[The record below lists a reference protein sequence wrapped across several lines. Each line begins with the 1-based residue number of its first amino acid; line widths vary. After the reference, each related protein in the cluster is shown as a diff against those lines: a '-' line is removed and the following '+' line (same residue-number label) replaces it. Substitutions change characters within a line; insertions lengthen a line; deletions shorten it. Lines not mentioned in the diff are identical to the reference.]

1 MRKKATILDLG
12 YGNILR
18 LDSFLKRL
26 GYFVSFSNNKK
37 QLLNSDI
44 IIIPGIGNASLVN
57 NKYNIKTFCRLNYC
71 RNENLKI
78 LGICLGMQLLCRKN
92 EELSNPQHNNL
103 LLGYF
108 PYSVK
113 KLKPI
118 KSFRVPRIGW
128 YKTFISDKNIREDL
142 YLYYA
147 HSFYV
152 DFKGKRNAFMHT
164 NHHKV
169 KIPAMIKKENI
180 IGLQFHPELS
190 GKKGEEIFNEYVK

>member
-1 MRKKATILDLG
+1 
-12 YGNILR
+12 
-18 LDSFLKRL
+18 
-26 GYFVSFSNNKK
+26 
-37 QLLNSDI
+37 
-44 IIIPGIGNASLVN
+44 
-57 NKYNIKTFCRLNYC
+57 
-71 RNENLKI
+71 
-78 LGICLGMQLLCRKN
+78 
-92 EELSNPQHNNL
+92 LSNPQHNNL